1 MVKPQATNA
10 PMAST
15 DTARNLFLVVHIYDT
30 DKLYTK
36 MLRYPLEIDWN
47 LHHQHFYWKSKVNNK
62 NDMAA
67 HAFWAVFCSS
77 QRPSEI
83 IPITENDAAAIP
95 PAIFVLGQT
104 TAKSFNQTRS
114 YPFDTHVYFA
124 VA

>member
-77 QRPSEI
+77 QPTDHIS
-83 IPITENDAAAIP
+83 PTAENDGAAVP
-95 PAIFVLGQT
+95 SPIFFLV
-104 TAKSFNQTRS
+104 ANQMR
-114 YPFDTHVYFA
+114 
-124 VA
+124 